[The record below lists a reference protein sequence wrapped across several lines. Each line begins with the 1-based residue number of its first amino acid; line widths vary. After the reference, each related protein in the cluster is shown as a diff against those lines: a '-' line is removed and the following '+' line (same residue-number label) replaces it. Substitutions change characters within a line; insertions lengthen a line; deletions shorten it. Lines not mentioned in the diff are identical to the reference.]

1 VILAD
6 TSTTFIITIPEVVI
20 WRKAADLARTFQRTG
35 EDIRELVFD
44 DLAAQALVRD
54 LRAQACELVLGNH
67 EIAWEVPGISG
78 DLEVHCSF
86 EHERDA
92 VAFRLAIT

>member
-6 TSTTFIITIPEVVI
+6 ASTTLIVTVPEIVL
-20 WRKAADLARTFQRTG
+20 WRKAADLARMLKCAG

-44 DLAAQALVRD
+44 DLAAQAL
-54 LRAQACELVLGNH
+54 CELVLGNH
-67 EIAWEVPGISG
+67 EIAWEVHGISG

>member
-6 TSTTFIITIPEVVI
+6 TSSTFIITIPEIVI
-20 WRKAADLARTFQRTG
+20 WRKAADLARMLKSAG
-35 EDIRELVFD
+35 EDVRELVFD
-44 DLAAQALVRD
+44 DLAAQTLVRD
-54 LRAQACELVLGNH
+54 LRARARELVLGDH
-67 EIAWEVPGISG
+67 EIGWLVHGISG

-92 VAFRLAIT
+92 VAFRLAST